1 MSKIIKGGLK
11 MYSKILVPIDTSY
24 KSDHWLK
31 APLRAAYEIV
41 NHPDGVIHV
50 MSVIPHN
57 IFEGYYPDIYIK
69 EIIDETKKKLE
80 AIVEKHLPRDAR
92 VDVSV
97 EEGAICH
104 EILRVA
110 REESVDA
117 IVVASHGP
125 ILKDYIIGSN
135 AAHVSHH
142 AHCSVF
148 IVRDNA
154 EEE

>member
-1 MSKIIKGGLK
+1 

-24 KSDHWLK
+24 KSDYWLK
-31 APLRAAYEIV
+31 APLRTAYEMV

-50 MSVIPHN
+50 MSVIPRN
-57 IFEGYYPDIYIK
+57 ILEGYYPNIYIK
-69 EIIDETKKKLE
+69 EVIDETKKKLE
-80 AIVEKHLPRDAR
+80 AIIEEYLSRDVR

-117 IVVASHGP
+117 IVIASHGP
-125 ILKDYIIGSN
+125 ILKDYVIGSN
-135 AAHVSHH
+135 AAHIAHH
-142 AHCSVF
+142 AHCSVV

-154 EEE
+154 EE

>member
-1 MSKIIKGGLK
+1 

-24 KSDHWLK
+24 KSDYWLK
-31 APLRAAYEIV
+31 APLRTAYEMV

-57 IFEGYYPDIYIK
+57 ILEGYYPNIYIK
-69 EIIDETKKKLE
+69 EVIDETKKKLE
-80 AIVEKHLPRDAR
+80 AIIEEYLSRGVR

-117 IVVASHGP
+117 IVIASHGP
-125 ILKDYIIGSN
+125 ILKDYVIGSN
-135 AAHVSHH
+135 AAHIAHH
-142 AHCSVF
+142 AHCSVV

-154 EEE
+154 EE